1 MITRRWHVR
10 CLDVAPA
17 LPSPEAPGEAGSPA
31 SGLEEICV
39 RDRDRLTV
47 LVVADESDSRQM
59 IVESLEAA
67 GFAAAQAPNAADATA
82 RLDGYAYDALVVDV
96 QLPDGDGLDLL
107 DEALSRYPD
116 MRCIVTTGFG
126 SIDHAVRALK
136 RGAVDFLIK
145 PFQLI
150 QLVQI
155 LKTSLS
161 ERRLQSENAELKARL
176 NDRLR
181 FGSII
186 GGSPAMRRLFNTLE
200 LVSPMNS
207 TVLIQGETGTGKE
220 LVARTIHHNSP
231 RRDQPFVAFNAA
243 AIPEGLAEAELFGH
257 VKGAFTGAINTRAGR
272 FEAADKGT
280 LFIDEV
286 SSMSLA
292 LQAKLLRALQE
303 REVERVGTSK
313 PLKINAR
320 VIAATNEDLQTM
332 VREGTFREDLYYRLH
347 VVRVVLPPLRDRRE
361 DIPVMA
367 QHFVQQSCESNGL
380 ELKTLSQ
387 AALRL
392 LMTYGW
398 PGNIRHLQNV
408 IEHAVAMSGE
418 ATEILPQALPDELHT
433 PSSLSGLSL
442 PATPDEGINFTST
455 MTQVERELIL
465 RYLAKAGG
473 NKRRAARLLN
483 LSRTTLIDKLH
494 RLGVTDSAA

>member
-1 MITRRWHVR
+1 
-10 CLDVAPA
+10 
-17 LPSPEAPGEAGSPA
+17 
-31 SGLEEICV
+31 
-39 RDRDRLTV
+39 
-47 LVVADESDSRQM
+47 M
-59 IVESLEAA
+59 IVESLEAS
-67 GFAAAQAPNAADATA
+67 GFAAAQSPNAADALA
-82 RLDGYAYDALVVDV
+82 RLDAFAYDALVVDV
-96 QLPDGDGLDLL
+96 RLPDADGLDVL

-116 MRCIVTTGFG
+116 MRCVVTAGFG

-150 QLVQI
+150 QLVQV
-155 LKTSLS
+155 LRTALS
-161 ERRLQSENAELKARL
+161 ERRLQRENAELRARL
-176 NDRLR
+176 NDRFR
-181 FGSII
+181 FGSLV
-186 GGSPAMRRLFNTLE
+186 GSSALMKRLFATLE

-257 VKGAFTGAINTRAGR
+257 VKGAFTGAVNARVGR

-286 SSMSLA
+286 SSMSMA

-320 VIAATNEDLQTM
+320 VVAATNVDLHQM
-332 VREGTFREDLYYRLH
+332 VKEGSFREDLFYRLN
-347 VVRVVLPPLRDRRE
+347 VVRVVIPALRARQE
-361 DIPVMA
+361 DIPVLA
-367 QHFVQQSCESNGL
+367 QHFVQQSCQSNGL
-380 ELKTLSQ
+380 AQKTLSQ
-387 AALRL
+387 GALRL
-392 LMTYGW
+392 LMNHGW
-398 PGNIRHLQNV
+398 PGNVRHLQNA
-408 IEHAVAMSGE
+408 IEHAVAMSGDS
-418 ATEILPQALPDELHT
+418 TEVLADALPDELHT
-433 PSSLSGLSL
+433 PATVSAVTL
-442 PATPDEGINFTST
+442 PAMPDEGINFAST
-455 MTQVERELIL
+455 MSQVERELIL

-473 NKRRAARLLN
+473 NKRRAARLLS

-494 RLGVTDSAA
+494 RLGVTDTAVA

>member
-1 MITRRWHVR
+1 MRDLV
-10 CLDVAPA
+10 P
-17 LPSPEAPGEAGSPA
+17 LP
-31 SGLEEICV
+31 EESSV
-39 RDRDRLTV
+39 SVSDRARPTV
-47 LVVADESDSRQM
+47 LVVEDENESRQM
-59 IVESLEAA
+59 IVESLEGA
-67 GFAAAQAPNAADATA
+67 GFAAAQAASAADAIS
-82 RLDGYAYDALVVDV
+82 RLDGFAYDALVVAV

-107 DEALSRYPD
+107 DAALSRYPD
-116 MRCIVTTGFG
+116 MRCVVTTGFG

-150 QLVQI
+150 QLVQV

-176 NDRLR
+176 NDRFR
-181 FGSII
+181 FGGLI
-186 GGSPAMRRLFNTLE
+186 GTSAGMKRLFNTLE

-257 VKGAFTGAINTRAGR
+257 VKGAFTGAVNSRVGR

-286 SSMSLA
+286 SSMTMA

-320 VIAATNEDLQTM
+320 VVAATNDDLLNM
-332 VREGTFREDLYYRLH
+332 VREGTFREDLYYRLN
-347 VVRVVLPPLRDRRE
+347 VVRVVLPPLRERRE
-361 DIPVMA
+361 DIPVLA
-367 QHFVQQSCESNGL
+367 QHFVQESCASNGL
-380 ELKTLSQ
+380 APKTLSQ
-387 AALRL
+387 GALRL
-392 LMTYGW
+392 LMNYAW
-398 PGNIRHLQNV
+398 PGNIRHQQNA
-408 IEHAVAMSGE
+408 IEHGVTMSGDHR
-418 ATEILPQALPDELHT
+418 EIMPETLPDELLS
-433 PSSLSGLSL
+433 PSGLTAVNL
-442 PATPDEGINFTST
+442 PATPDEGINFVST

-465 RYLAKAGG
+465 RYLAKANG
-473 NKRRAARLLN
+473 NKRQAARLLN

-494 RLGVTDSAA
+494 RLGVTDSSAA

>member
-1 MITRRWHVR
+1 VSVSELVR
-10 CLDVAPA
+10 P
-17 LPSPEAPGEAGSPA
+17 
-31 SGLEEICV
+31 
-39 RDRDRLTV
+39 TV
-47 LVVADESDSRQM
+47 LVVEDENESRQM
-59 IVESLEAA
+59 IVESLEGA
-67 GFAAAQAPNAADATA
+67 GFAAAQAPSAADALS
-82 RLDGYAYDALVVDV
+82 RLDGFAYDALVVAV

-107 DEALSRYPD
+107 DAALARYPD
-116 MRCIVTTGFG
+116 MRCVVTTGFG

-150 QLVQI
+150 QLVQV

-176 NDRLR
+176 NDRFR
-181 FGSII
+181 FGGLI
-186 GGSPAMRRLFNTLE
+186 GASAGMKRLFNTLE

-243 AIPEGLAEAELFGH
+243 AIPEGLVEAELFGH
-257 VKGAFTGAINTRAGR
+257 VKGAFTGAINSRVGR

-286 SSMSLA
+286 SSMSMP

-313 PLKINAR
+313 PMKINAR
-320 VIAATNEDLQTM
+320 VVAATNDDLLSM
-332 VREGTFREDLYYRLH
+332 VGEGRFREDLYYRLN
-347 VVRVVLPPLRDRRE
+347 VVRVLLPPLRERRE
-361 DIPVMA
+361 DIPVLA
-367 QHFVQQSCESNGL
+367 QHFVQESCASNGL
-380 ELKTLSQ
+380 AQKTLSQ
-387 AALRL
+387 GALRL
-392 LMTYGW
+392 LMNYTW
-398 PGNIRHLQNV
+398 PGNIRHLQNA
-408 IEHAVAMSGE
+408 IEHGVTMSGDNR
-418 ATEILPQALPDELHT
+418 EIRPETLPDELLA
-433 PSSLSGLSL
+433 PSGLTAVQL
-442 PATPDEGINFTST
+442 PATTDEGINFVST

-465 RYLAKAGG
+465 RYLAKANG
-473 NKRRAARLLN
+473 NKRQAARLLN

-494 RLGVTDSAA
+494 RLGVTDTSAA

>member
-1 MITRRWHVR
+1 MWDLV
-10 CLDVAPA
+10 P
-17 LPSPEAPGEAGSPA
+17 LP
-31 SGLEEICV
+31 EESIV
-39 RDRDRLTV
+39 SVSARPTV
-47 LVVADESDSRQM
+47 LVVEDENESRQM
-59 IVESLEAA
+59 IVESLEEA
-67 GFAAAQAPNAADATA
+67 GFSAAQAPSAADALS
-82 RLDGYAYDALVVDV
+82 RLDGFAYDAMVVAV

-116 MRCIVTTGFG
+116 MRCVVTTGFG

-150 QLVQI
+150 QLVQV

-176 NDRLR
+176 NDRFR
-181 FGSII
+181 FRGLV
-186 GGSPAMRRLFNTLE
+186 GTSPGMKRLFNTLE

-220 LVARTIHHNSP
+220 LVARTVHHNSP

-257 VKGAFTGAINTRAGR
+257 VKGAFTGAVNARVGR

-286 SSMSLA
+286 SSMTMA

-320 VIAATNEDLQTM
+320 VIAATNDDLLTM
-332 VREGTFREDLYYRLH
+332 VREGTFREDLYYRLN
-347 VVRVVLPPLRDRRE
+347 VVRVMLPPLRERRE
-361 DIPVMA
+361 DIPVLA

-380 ELKTLSQ
+380 APKVLSQ
-387 AALRL
+387 GALRL
-392 LMTYGW
+392 LMNYNW
-398 PGNIRHLQNV
+398 PGNIRHLQNA
-408 IEHAVAMSGE
+408 IEHGVTMSGDSR
-418 ATEILPQALPDELHT
+418 EILAEALPDELLT
-433 PSSLSGLSL
+433 PAGLTAVTL
-442 PATPDEGINFTST
+442 PSTPDEGINFTST
-455 MTQVERELIL
+455 MSQVERELIL
-465 RYLAKAGG
+465 RYLAKANG
-473 NKRRAARLLN
+473 NKRQAARLLN

-494 RLGVTDSAA
+494 RLGVTDSSAA

>member
-1 MITRRWHVR
+1 MWDLV
-10 CLDVAPA
+10 P
-17 LPSPEAPGEAGSPA
+17 LP
-31 SGLEEICV
+31 EESIV
-39 RDRDRLTV
+39 SVSARPTV
-47 LVVADESDSRQM
+47 LVVEDENESRQM
-59 IVESLEAA
+59 IVESLEEA
-67 GFAAAQAPNAADATA
+67 GFSAAQAPSAADALS
-82 RLDGYAYDALVVDV
+82 RLDGFAYDAMVVAV

-107 DEALSRYPD
+107 DEAMSRYPD
-116 MRCIVTTGFG
+116 MRCVVTTGFG

-150 QLVQI
+150 QLVQV

-176 NDRLR
+176 NDRFR
-181 FGSII
+181 FRGLV
-186 GGSPAMRRLFNTLE
+186 GTSPGMKRLFNTLE

-220 LVARTIHHNSP
+220 LVARTVHHNSP

-257 VKGAFTGAINTRAGR
+257 VKGAFTGAINARVGR

-286 SSMSLA
+286 SSMTMA

-320 VIAATNEDLQTM
+320 VIAATNDDLLTM
-332 VREGTFREDLYYRLH
+332 VREGTFREDLYYRLN
-347 VVRVVLPPLRDRRE
+347 VVRVMLPPLRDRRE
-361 DIPVMA
+361 DIPVLA

-380 ELKTLSQ
+380 APKTLSQ
-387 AALRL
+387 GALRL
-392 LMTYGW
+392 LMNYNW
-398 PGNIRHLQNV
+398 PGNIRHLQNA
-408 IEHAVAMSGE
+408 IEHGVTMSGDSR
-418 ATEILPQALPDELHT
+418 EILAEALPDELLT
-433 PSSLSGLSL
+433 PAGLTAVTL
-442 PATPDEGINFTST
+442 PSTPDEGINFTST
-455 MTQVERELIL
+455 MSQVERELIL
-465 RYLAKAGG
+465 RYLAKANG
-473 NKRRAARLLN
+473 NKRQAARLLN

-494 RLGVTDSAA
+494 RLGVTDSSAA